1 MAAGGRGDARVT
13 PTVPRCRPAACRPPA
28 PPPRGAAARGGTG
41 LSGALKD
48 VTSNIDDCRLFVR
61 AVPYAAG
68 SPRGYLAVYLFK
80 FFNLPR
86 SHRVGS
92 VLGFPLV
99 GLTVPRRSV
108 ARCLRPDPPAAIPP
122 PTAPRTD
129 QGQRPE
135 RRAQHSAQ
143 RRAGGRYASE
153 LCGAGPAAHHATS
166 SRNVITPVPAPPMPH
181 PARPLPSAPLV
192 TMPQGRQHHCRHG
205 MPNRTRCFL
214 LGYVTLSR
222 RRRNPHRSSRELLPE
237 RQVQST

>member
-1 MAAGGRGDARVT
+1 MCDPPCAPMLSSLFSGGAPIERQKMSSSRELGVPPHVFSNHRSALLRRPPSGSAGVVVHTLTFSASRVT
-13 PTVPRCRPAACRPPA
+13 RGRRRAGRRPGHADGAAVPAGRVAAPRA
-28 PPPRGAAARGGTG
+28 PRGAAARGGTG

-68 SPRGYLAVYLFK
+68 SPRGYLAVYFFK

-135 RRAQHSAQ
+135 RRAQHSA
-143 RRAGGRYASE
+143 
-153 LCGAGPAAHHATS
+153 
-166 SRNVITPVPAPPMPH
+166 
-181 PARPLPSAPLV
+181 
-192 TMPQGRQHHCRHG
+192 
-205 MPNRTRCFL
+205 
-214 LGYVTLSR
+214 
-222 RRRNPHRSSRELLPE
+222 
-237 RQVQST
+237 